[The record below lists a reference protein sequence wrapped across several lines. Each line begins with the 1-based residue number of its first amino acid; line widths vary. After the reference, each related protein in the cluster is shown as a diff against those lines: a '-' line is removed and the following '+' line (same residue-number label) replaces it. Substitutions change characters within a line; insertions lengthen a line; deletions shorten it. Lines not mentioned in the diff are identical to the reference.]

1 VTAHWWHRRRIDRYF
16 AGRLGIASEA
26 RLRARMNRCASCRA
40 HYRRHLV
47 IESALPG
54 GEERA
59 LERLWHGVL
68 GAAGRPVPSAALSW
82 AMTPAATTT
91 PPVRSWWRARF
102 ALGGALVA
110 LLIAVAGGRL
120 ISRPRTTTID
130 EPSPRG
136 ALPVTAT
143 APAIHLFRSV
153 SARAAEPVAG
163 SIQARDGLLFAYS
176 NPDAAFTHL
185 MVFAVD
191 ESYAVHWYYPA
202 YQRAG
207 EDPAAIP
214 ILPGTTGAELGEEI
228 RQRLRPG
235 PLRIYALFLREP
247 HRVLEI
253 EALVRRTIEE
263 PRRALT
269 EETPL
274 ALPGSAQPSLLLQV
288 VP

>member
-16 AGRLGIASEA
+16 AGRLGIGSEA
-26 RLRARMNRCASCRA
+26 RLRARMNRCAGCRA

-47 IESALPG
+47 MEAALPG
-54 GEERA
+54 GDERA
-59 LERLWHGVL
+59 LDRLWHGIL
-68 GAAGRPVPSAALSW
+68 GAAGRPVPSPALSW
-82 AMTPAATTT
+82 AMAPAATMT
-91 PPVRSWWRARF
+91 PMRSWWRARF

-120 ISRPRTTTID
+120 ISRPRVSRIG

-136 ALPVTAT
+136 ALRVTAD

-153 SARAAEPVAG
+153 SARAAEPVDVG
-163 SIQARDGLLFAYS
+163 PIQARDGLLFAYS

-207 EDPAAIP
+207 ENPAAIP

-235 PLRIYALFLREP
+235 PLRLYALFLREP

-253 EALVRRTIEE
+253 EALVRSTIEE
-263 PRRALT
+263 PRRALS

-274 ALPGSAQPSLLLQV
+274 PLPGSAQRSLLLQV
-288 VP
+288 TP